1 MDTNVLAQVFACA
14 FFGVC
19 FVQSG
24 FDKALDWQ
32 GNRAYIVDH
41 FANSPFRRFSVLLLT
56 IITVAELI
64 AATTC
69 WLGVVVLLAR
79 LDLVWAPRLGMAMA
93 CLALL
98 MLFTGQRFNKDY
110 AGAATLATY
119 FGVALLGLYLT
130 SISSGTSAG

>member
-1 MDTNVLAQVFACA
+1 MLAQVFACA

-19 FVQSG
+19 FLQSG
-24 FDKALDWQ
+24 SDKVFDWQ
-32 GNRAYIVDH
+32 GNRSYIVAH
-41 FANSPFRRFSVLLLT
+41 FANSPFRRFSVLLLA
-56 IITVAELI
+56 IITVVELLAAVACWLAVAVLI
-64 AATTC
+64 AQ
-69 WLGVVVLLAR
+69 LN
-79 LDLVWAPRLGMAMA
+79 LVWAPRLGMSLA

-130 SISSGTSAG
+130 SIPSGRSAG